1 MDPLTGCSSNNDEMM
16 THPRRSKSWHKFVN
30 IPSSIRTK
38 MKRGGGGGDNSDSQ
52 QQEEHLQGDDQ
63 GDGGDDKFV
72 YRVVGDHSPLWTTL
86 TQAQSITD
94 YES

>member
-1 MDPLTGCSSNNDEMM
+1 
-16 THPRRSKSWHKFVN
+16 
-30 IPSSIRTK
+30 
-38 MKRGGGGGDNSDSQ
+38 MKRATSGGSGGAEERTATSASSSQ
-52 QQEEHLQGDDQ
+52 HHTHIHHQHLQGEEQ
-63 GDGGDDKFV
+63 GDGSEDKFV

>member
-1 MDPLTGCSSNNDEMM
+1 
-16 THPRRSKSWHKFVN
+16 
-30 IPSSIRTK
+30 
-38 MKRGGGGGDNSDSQ
+38 MKRGGGGGDNADSH

-63 GDGGDDKFV
+63 GDGGGDDKFV